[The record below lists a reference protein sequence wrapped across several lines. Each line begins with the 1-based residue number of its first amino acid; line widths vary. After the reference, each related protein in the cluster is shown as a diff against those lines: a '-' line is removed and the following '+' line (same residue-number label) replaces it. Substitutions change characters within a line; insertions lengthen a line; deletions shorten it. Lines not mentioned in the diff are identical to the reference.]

1 MALKDRQ
8 GWAREGIIQGSGTR
22 GHGGVCVCVC
32 IQVYTCVHT
41 CRGLEFC
48 EAHRLIEQDLS
59 PGPCARP
66 CGGSDGKIHAAVH
79 LPRAGRAWSAPYLR
93 EAPGPRGWRN
103 PLSQLG
109 GASKTP
115 GGVSATLGRG
125 VGRGKRAGLGTKQM
139 KMVVPLVC

>member
-1 MALKDRQ
+1 MALKARQ
-8 GWAREGIIQGSGTR
+8 GWAREGIIQGSETR
-22 GHGGVCVCVC
+22 GRGCVGVCAHRC
-32 IQVYTCVHT
+32 TRVHT
-41 CRGLEFC
+41 RRGLEFC
-48 EAHRLIEQDLS
+48 EALRLIEQDLS

-93 EAPGPRGWRN
+93 EAQGLRGWRN
-103 PLSQLG
+103 LLSQLG

-115 GGVSATLGRG
+115 GGVSVMLGRG
-125 VGRGKRAGLGTKQM
+125 AGRGKRAGLGTKQM